1 MASRFRPTFRT
12 TEFWLLVFPAMIAIL
27 GVAIIVLVPQARLD
41 WSWSEIWVGLAF
53 AAAVLV
59 MSISLGLRGFRG
71 DQTILP
77 ITAMISILGLL
88 MIQRLQP
95 DLAEISDAYSGLAQR
110 HLMYLGAGL
119 VIMWLIVML
128 LGPIGMIRW
137 LQRYRYLII
146 LSAIALQMSTF
157 FIGTEVYG
165 AKLWIQLGPIQI
177 QPSEIVKLALVA
189 FLASY
194 LDENRDLLASGWR
207 VGPVTLPPI
216 PYLIPMGV
224 MWAASLLTLI
234 VLNDLGSALL
244 FFGIF
249 LTMLYVA
256 TGGLVYVA
264 FGLGSFVIAAYGAW
278 LTLDRIGIRVQNW
291 LNPWADPLNAGFQP
305 IHSDYALATGGVFG
319 VGLGYGSPTY
329 IPEVQTDYIFSA
341 IGEELGLLGTLAVIC
356 LYLFF
361 VVRGFTIALRARDGY
376 IQLFAAGLSS
386 IIAVQTI
393 IIVGGVTRII
403 PLTGITLPLISY
415 GGSALLTNFALAG
428 MLLYVSGL
436 PKRV

>member
-1 MASRFRPTFRT
+1 MPARFRPTFRSI
-12 TEFWLLVFPAMIAIL
+12 EFGLLIFPALIAIIGL
-27 GVAIIVLVPQARLD
+27 AIIVLVPRAQLD

-53 AAAVLV
+53 AGAVLV
-59 MSISLGLRGFRG
+59 MSLSLGIRGFRG

-88 MIQRLQP
+88 MIQRLHP
-95 DLAEISDAYSGLAQR
+95 DLAAISDAYSALAQR
-110 HLMYLGAGL
+110 HLMYLAAGL

-128 LGPIGMIRW
+128 LGPIGLIRW

-146 LSAIALQMSTF
+146 LSAIALQISTF

-165 AKLWIQLGPIQI
+165 AKLWIEIGPVQI

-194 LDENRDLLASGWR
+194 LDENRDLLASGWK
-207 VGPVTLPPI
+207 VGPITLPPI
-216 PYLIPMGV
+216 PYLVPMGA
-224 MWAASLLTLI
+224 MWAACLLTLI
-234 VLNDLGSALL
+234 ILNDLGSALL

-249 LTMLYVA
+249 LTMLYIA
-256 TGGLVYVA
+256 TGGLIYVA
-264 FGLGSFVIAAYGAW
+264 VGLGSFVAAAYGAW

-291 LNPWADPLNAGFQP
+291 LNPWKDPLDAGFQP
-305 IHSDYALATGGVFG
+305 VHSDYALASGGVFG

-376 IQLFAAGLSS
+376 VQLFAAGLSS

-415 GGSALLTNFALAG
+415 GGSALLTNFALSG

-436 PKRV
+436 PRRV

>member
-1 MASRFRPTFRT
+1 MAARYRPTFRS
-12 TEFWLLVFPAMIAIL
+12 TEFFLLLFPALIAIIGL
-27 GVAIIVLVPQARLD
+27 AIIVLVPQARLD

-53 AAAVLV
+53 AGAVLV
-59 MSISLGLRGFRG
+59 MSLSLGLRGFRG

-77 ITAMISILGLL
+77 ITAMISIIGLL
-88 MIQRLQP
+88 MIQRLHP
-95 DLAEISDAYSGLAQR
+95 DLAQISDAYSALAQR
-110 HLMYLGAGL
+110 HLMYLAAGL
-119 VIMWLIVML
+119 VIMWLTVML
-128 LGPIGMIRW
+128 LGPIGLVRW
-137 LQRYRYLII
+137 LQRYRYLLII
-146 LSAIALQMSTF
+146 GAILLQMSTF
-157 FIGTEVYG
+157 FLGTEVYG
-165 AKLWIQLGPIQI
+165 AKLWIEIGPVQI

-194 LDENRDLLASGWR
+194 LDENRDLLAAGWKA
-207 VGPVTLPPI
+207 GPFTLPPI
-216 PYLIPMGV
+216 PSLIPMAV
-224 MWAASLLTLI
+224 MWAACLLTLV

-249 LTMLYVA
+249 LAMLYIA
-256 TGGLVYVA
+256 TGGLIYVA
-264 FGLGSFVIAAYGAW
+264 AGLGSFAIACYAAW
-278 LTLDRIGIRVQNW
+278 TALDRIGIRVQNW
-291 LNPWADPLNAGFQP
+291 LNPWQDPLGVGFQP
-305 IHSDYALATGGVFG
+305 VHSDYALATGGVFG

-329 IPEVQTDYIFSA
+329 IPEVQTDYVFSA
-341 IGEELGLLGTLAVIC
+341 IGEEMGLLGALAVIC

-376 IQLFAAGLSS
+376 IQLLAAGLSS
-386 IIAVQTI
+386 IFAVQTI

>member
-1 MASRFRPTFRT
+1 MPARFRPIFRSI
-12 TEFWLLVFPAMIAIL
+12 EFGLLIFPALIAIIGL
-27 GVAIIVLVPQARLD
+27 AIIVLVPRAQLD

-53 AAAVLV
+53 AGAVLV
-59 MSISLGLRGFRG
+59 MSLSLGIRGFRG

-88 MIQRLQP
+88 MIQRLHP
-95 DLAEISDAYSGLAQR
+95 DLAAISDAYSALAQR
-110 HLMYLGAGL
+110 HLMYLAAGL

-128 LGPIGMIRW
+128 LGPIGLIRW

-146 LSAIALQMSTF
+146 LSAIALQISTF

-165 AKLWIQLGPIQI
+165 AKLWIEIGPVQI

-194 LDENRDLLASGWR
+194 LDENRDLLASGWK
-207 VGPVTLPPI
+207 VGPITLPPI
-216 PYLIPMGV
+216 PYLIPMGA
-224 MWAASLLTLI
+224 MWAACLLTLI
-234 VLNDLGSALL
+234 ILNDLGSALL

-249 LTMLYVA
+249 LTMLYIA
-256 TGGLVYVA
+256 TGGLIYVA
-264 FGLGSFVIAAYGAW
+264 VGLGSFVAAAYGAW

-291 LNPWADPLNAGFQP
+291 LNPWKDPLDAGFQP
-305 IHSDYALATGGVFG
+305 VHSDYALASGGVFG

-376 IQLFAAGLSS
+376 VQLFAAGLSS

-415 GGSALLTNFALAG
+415 GGSALLTNFALSG

-436 PKRV
+436 PRRV

>member
-1 MASRFRPTFRT
+1 MVKGYRPTFRSV
-12 TEFWLLVFPAMIAIL
+12 EFGLLLFPALIAII
-27 GVAIIVLVPQARLD
+27 GVAIVILVPRARLD

-53 AAAVLV
+53 AGAVLI
-59 MSISLGLRGFRG
+59 MSVSLGLRGFRG

-77 ITAMISILGLL
+77 ITAMISIIGLVF
-88 MIQRLQP
+88 IQRLHP
-95 DLAEISDAYSGLAQR
+95 DLAAIDDTYSTLAQR
-110 HLMYLGAGL
+110 HLMYLAAGL
-119 VIMWLIVML
+119 TIMWLIVML

-137 LQRYRYLII
+137 LQRYRYLLIVG
-146 LSAIALQMSTF
+146 AITLQLSTF

-165 AKLWIQLGPIQI
+165 AKLWIEIGPVQI
-177 QPSEIVKLALVA
+177 QPSELVKLALVA

-194 LDENRDLLASGWR
+194 LDENRDLLASTWKL
-207 VGPVTLPPI
+207 GPLSLPPL
-216 PYLIPMGV
+216 PYLIPMAA
-224 MWAASLLTLI
+224 MWAGCLLTLI

-249 LTMLYVA
+249 LAMLYIA
-256 TGGLVYVA
+256 TGGFFYVA
-264 FGLGSFVIAAYGAW
+264 AGLGSFAAACYVAW
-278 LTLDRIGIRVQNW
+278 MALDRIGIRVQNW
-291 LNPWADPLNAGFQP
+291 LNPWKDPLDVGFQP
-305 IHSDYALATGGVFG
+305 VHSDYALASGGVFG
-319 VGLGYGSPTY
+319 VGLGYGSPYY

-341 IGEELGLLGTLAVIC
+341 IGEELGLLGALAVIA
-356 LYLFF
+356 LYMFF
-361 VVRGFTIALRARDGY
+361 VLRGFTIALRARDGY
-376 IQLFAAGLSS
+376 IQLIAAGLNS

-393 IIVGGVTRII
+393 IIIGGVTRVI

>member
-1 MASRFRPTFRT
+1 MAARYRPTFRS
-12 TEFWLLVFPAMIAIL
+12 TEFGLLIFPAMIAIIGL
-27 GVAIIVLVPQARLD
+27 ATIVLVPQARLD

-53 AAAVLV
+53 ACAVLI
-59 MSISLGLRGFRG
+59 MSLSLGLRGFRG

-88 MIQRLQP
+88 IIQRLHP
-95 DLAEISDAYSGLAQR
+95 DLAAAGDAYSALAQR
-110 HLMYLGAGL
+110 HLMYLAAGL
-119 VIMWLIVML
+119 LIMWLTVML
-128 LGPIGMIRW
+128 LGPVGLIRW
-137 LQRYRYLII
+137 LQRYRYLLII
-146 LSAIALQMSTF
+146 GAIALQLSTF
-157 FIGTEVYG
+157 FLGTEVYG
-165 AKLWIQLGPIQI
+165 AKLWIEIGPIQI

-194 LDENRDLLASGWR
+194 LDENRDLLAIGWKA
-207 VGPVTLPPI
+207 GPFTLPPI
-216 PYLIPMGV
+216 PSLIPMAV
-224 MWAASLLTLI
+224 MWAACLLTLI

-249 LTMLYVA
+249 LAMLYIA
-256 TGGLVYVA
+256 TGGLIYVA
-264 FGLGSFVIAAYGAW
+264 VGLGSFAVACYAAW
-278 LTLDRIGIRVQNW
+278 MSLDRIGIRVQNW
-291 LNPWADPLNAGFQP
+291 LNPWQDPLGVGFQP
-305 IHSDYALATGGVFG
+305 VHSDYALATGGVFG

-329 IPEVQTDYIFSA
+329 IPEVHSDYVFSA
-341 IGEELGLLGTLAVIC
+341 IGEELGLLGALAVIC

-361 VVRGFTIALRARDGY
+361 VVRGFTIAIRARDGY
-376 IQLFAAGLSS
+376 IQLLAAGLSS
-386 IIAVQTI
+386 IIAVQTLI
-393 IIVGGVTRII
+393 IIGGVTRII

>member
-1 MASRFRPTFRT
+1 MAARYRPAFRS
-12 TEFWLLVFPAMIAIL
+12 TEFGLLFYPALTAVI
-27 GVAIIVLVPQARLD
+27 GVAIIVLVPRARLD

-53 AAAVLV
+53 AGAVLV
-59 MSISLGLRGFRG
+59 MSLSLGIRGFHG

-77 ITAMISILGLL
+77 LTSMIAIIGLL
-88 MIQRLQP
+88 MIQRLHP
-95 DLAEISDAYSGLAQR
+95 DLAAISDAYSALAQR
-110 HLMYLGAGL
+110 HLMYLAAGL

-128 LGPIGMIRW
+128 LGPIGLIRW
-137 LQRYRYLII
+137 LQRYRYLLI
-146 LSAIALQMSTF
+146 LGAIALQMSTYF
-157 FIGTEVYG
+157 VGTEVYG
-165 AKLWIQLGPIQI
+165 AKLWIEIGPLQI

-194 LDENRDLLASGWR
+194 LDENRDLLASGWK
-207 VGPVTLPPI
+207 VGPLTLPPI

-224 MWAASLLTLI
+224 MWAACLLTLV

-249 LTMLYVA
+249 LTMLYIA
-256 TGGLVYVA
+256 TGGMIYVA
-264 FGLGSFVIAAYGAW
+264 VGLGSFIVAAYGAW

-291 LNPWADPLNAGFQP
+291 LNPWADPLVAGFQP
-305 IHSDYALATGGVFG
+305 VHSDYALATGGVFG

-341 IGEELGLLGTLAVIC
+341 IGEEMGLLGTLAVIC
-356 LYLFF
+356 LYLVF
-361 VVRGFTIALRARDGY
+361 VVRGFTIAMRARDGY
-376 IQLFAAGLSS
+376 IQLLAAGLSS

-393 IIVGGVTRII
+393 IIIGGVTRII

>member
-12 TEFWLLVFPAMIAIL
+12 TEFWLLVFPALIAIL
-27 GVAIIVLVPQARLD
+27 GVGIIVLVPQARLD

-53 AAAVLV
+53 AAAVFV

-77 ITAMISILGLL
+77 ITATISILGLL

-146 LSAIALQMSTF
+146 LGAIALQMSTF
-157 FIGTEVYG
+157 FVGTEVYG

-216 PYLIPMGV
+216 PYLIPMGL

-249 LTMLYVA
+249 LTMLYIA

-264 FGLGSFVIAAYGAW
+264 IGLGSFVVAAYGAW

-291 LNPWADPLNAGFQP
+291 LNPWTDPLDAGFQP

>member
-1 MASRFRPTFRT
+1 MASRYRPTFRS
-12 TEFWLLVFPAMIAIL
+12 TEFGLLIFPALIAIIGL
-27 GVAIIVLVPQARLD
+27 AIIVLVPQARLD

-53 AAAVLV
+53 AGAVLV
-59 MSISLGLRGFRG
+59 MSVSLGLRGFRG

-77 ITAMISILGLL
+77 ITAMISIIGLL
-88 MIQRLQP
+88 MIQRLHP
-95 DLAEISDAYSGLAQR
+95 DLAEISDAYSTLAQR
-110 HLMYLGAGL
+110 HLMYLAAGL
-119 VIMWLIVML
+119 VIMWLVVML
-128 LGPIGMIRW
+128 LGPIGLIRW
-137 LQRYRYLII
+137 LQRYRYLLI
-146 LSAIALQMSTF
+146 LGAIALQMSTF

-165 AKLWIQLGPIQI
+165 AKLWIDVGPVQI
-177 QPSEIVKLALVA
+177 QPSELVKLALVA

-194 LDENRDLLASGWR
+194 LDENREVLATPWK
-207 VGPVTLPPI
+207 VGPFSFPPV
-216 PYLIPMGV
+216 PYLIPMAI
-224 MWAASLLTLI
+224 MWLGCLLTLV

-249 LTMLYVA
+249 LAMLYLA
-256 TGGLVYVA
+256 TGGIVYVA
-264 FGLGSFVIAAYGAW
+264 VGLGSFAAACYVAWIA
-278 LTLDRIGIRVQNW
+278 LDRIGIRVQNW
-291 LNPWADPLNAGFQP
+291 LNPWEDPLGVGFQP
-305 IHSDYALATGGVFG
+305 IHSDYALASGGVFG

-341 IGEELGLLGTLAVIC
+341 IGEELGLLGALAVIA

-361 VVRGFTIALRARDGY
+361 VIRGFTIAMRARDGY

>member
-1 MASRFRPTFRT
+1 MPARFRPTFRSI
-12 TEFWLLVFPAMIAIL
+12 EFGLLIFPALIAIIGL
-27 GVAIIVLVPQARLD
+27 AIIVLVPRAQLD

-53 AAAVLV
+53 AGAVLV
-59 MSISLGLRGFRG
+59 MSLSLGIRGFRG

-88 MIQRLQP
+88 MIQRLHP
-95 DLAEISDAYSGLAQR
+95 DLAAISDAYSALAQR
-110 HLMYLGAGL
+110 HLMYLAAGL

-128 LGPIGMIRW
+128 LGPIGLIRW

-146 LSAIALQMSTF
+146 LSAIALQISTF

-165 AKLWIQLGPIQI
+165 AKLWIEIGPVQI

-194 LDENRDLLASGWR
+194 LDENRDLLASGWK
-207 VGPVTLPPI
+207 VGPITLPPI
-216 PYLIPMGV
+216 PYLIPMGA
-224 MWAASLLTLI
+224 MWAACLLTLI
-234 VLNDLGSALL
+234 ILNDLGSALL

-249 LTMLYVA
+249 LTMLYIA
-256 TGGLVYVA
+256 TGGLIYVA
-264 FGLGSFVIAAYGAW
+264 VGLGSFVAAAYGAW

-291 LNPWADPLNAGFQP
+291 LNPWKDPLDAGFQP
-305 IHSDYALATGGVFG
+305 VHSDYALASGGVFG

-376 IQLFAAGLSS
+376 VQLFAAGLSS

-415 GGSALLTNFALAG
+415 GGSALLTNFALSG

-436 PKRV
+436 PRRV

>member
-1 MASRFRPTFRT
+1 MTSRFRPTFRS
-12 TEFWLLVFPAMIAIL
+12 TEFGLLIFPALIAIIGL
-27 GVAIIVLVPQARLD
+27 AIIVLVPQARLD

-53 AAAVLV
+53 AGAVLV
-59 MSISLGLRGFRG
+59 MSVSLGIRGFRG

-77 ITAMISILGLL
+77 ITAMISIIGLL
-88 MIQRLQP
+88 MIQRLHP
-95 DLAEISDAYSGLAQR
+95 DLAEISDTYSTLAQR
-110 HLMYLGAGL
+110 HLMYLAAGL
-119 VIMWLIVML
+119 AIMWLVVML
-128 LGPIGMIRW
+128 LGPIGFIRW
-137 LQRYRYLII
+137 LQRYRYLLII
-146 LSAIALQMSTF
+146 GAIALQMSTF
-157 FIGTEVYG
+157 FLGTEVYG
-165 AKLWIQLGPIQI
+165 AKLWIEIGPIQI

-194 LDENRDLLASGWR
+194 LDENRDLLASGWK

-216 PYLIPMGV
+216 PYLIPMAV
-224 MWAASLLTLI
+224 MWAACLLTLI

-249 LTMLYVA
+249 LTMLYIA

-264 FGLGSFVIAAYGAW
+264 VGLGSFAVACYGAW
-278 LTLDRIGIRVQNW
+278 LALDRIGIRVQNW
-291 LNPWADPLNAGFQP
+291 LNPWEDPLGVGFQP

-329 IPEVQTDYIFSA
+329 IPEVQTDYVFSA
-341 IGEELGLLGTLAVIC
+341 IGEELGLLGALAVIC

-361 VVRGFTIALRARDGY
+361 VVRGFTIAMRARDGY

>member
-1 MASRFRPTFRT
+1 MAARFRPTFRA
-12 TEFWLLVFPAMIAIL
+12 TEFGLLLLVAMVAVI
-27 GVAIIVLVPQARLD
+27 GVGMIVLVPRAQLD

-53 AAAVLV
+53 AGAVLL
-59 MSISLGLRGFRG
+59 MSLSLGIRGFRG
-71 DQTILP
+71 DETVLP
-77 ITAMISILGLL
+77 ITALLSLIGLL
-88 MIQRLQP
+88 MIQRLHP
-95 DLAEISDAYSGLAQR
+95 ELAEAGVAYATLAQR
-110 HLMYLGAGL
+110 HLMYLAAGL
-119 VIMWLIVML
+119 VVMWLIVML
-128 LGPIGMIRW
+128 LGPIGLIRW

-146 LSAIALQMSTF
+146 LAAIGLQLATF
-157 FIGTEVYG
+157 FVGTEVYG
-165 AKLWIQLGPIQI
+165 AKLWIQIGPVQI

-194 LDENRDLLASGWR
+194 LDESRDLLASSWR
-207 VGPVTLPPI
+207 VGPLSLPPI

-224 MWAASLLTLI
+224 MWAASLLTLV

-249 LTMLYVA
+249 LVMLYIA
-256 TGGLVYVA
+256 TGGMIYVA
-264 FGLGSFVIAAYGAW
+264 AGLVSFAGAVYLAW
-278 LTLDRIGIRVQNW
+278 LFFDRIAIRVQNW
-291 LNPWADPLNAGFQP
+291 LNPWADPLGVGFQP
-305 IHSDYALATGGVFG
+305 VHSDYALATGGVFG

-329 IPEVQTDYIFSA
+329 IPEVHTDYIFSA
-341 IGEELGLLGTLAVIC
+341 IGEEMGLLGALAVLC

-361 VVRGFTIALRARDGY
+361 VVRGFTIAMRARDDY

-393 IIVGGVTRII
+393 IIIGGVTRII

-415 GGSALLTNFALAG
+415 GGSALLTNFVLAG

-436 PKRV
+436 PRRA

>member
-1 MASRFRPTFRT
+1 MPARFRPTFRSI
-12 TEFWLLVFPAMIAIL
+12 EFGLLIFPALIAIIGL
-27 GVAIIVLVPQARLD
+27 AIIVLVPRAQLD

-53 AAAVLV
+53 AGAVLV
-59 MSISLGLRGFRG
+59 MSLSLGIRGFRG

-88 MIQRLQP
+88 MIQRLHP
-95 DLAEISDAYSGLAQR
+95 DLAAISDAYSALAQR
-110 HLMYLGAGL
+110 HLMYLAAGL

-128 LGPIGMIRW
+128 LGPIGLIRW

-146 LSAIALQMSTF
+146 LSAIALQISTF

-165 AKLWIQLGPIQI
+165 AKLWIEIGPVQI

-194 LDENRDLLASGWR
+194 LDENRDLLASGWK
-207 VGPVTLPPI
+207 VGPITLPPI
-216 PYLIPMGV
+216 PYLIPMGA
-224 MWAASLLTLI
+224 MWAACLLTLI
-234 VLNDLGSALL
+234 ILNDLGSALL

-249 LTMLYVA
+249 LTMLYIA
-256 TGGLVYVA
+256 TGGLIYVA
-264 FGLGSFVIAAYGAW
+264 VGLGSFVAAAYGAW

-291 LNPWADPLNAGFQP
+291 LNPWKDPLDAGFQP
-305 IHSDYALATGGVFG
+305 VHSDYALASGGVFG

-376 IQLFAAGLSS
+376 VQLFAAGLSS
-386 IIAVQTI
+386 IIAVHTI

-415 GGSALLTNFALAG
+415 GGSALLTNFALSG

-436 PKRV
+436 PRRV

>member
-1 MASRFRPTFRT
+1 
-12 TEFWLLVFPAMIAIL
+12 
-27 GVAIIVLVPQARLD
+27 VLVPQAQLD

-59 MSISLGLRGFRG
+59 MSLSLGIRGFRG
-71 DQTILP
+71 DQTVLP
-77 ITAMISILGLL
+77 ITAMISLIGLL
-88 MIQRLQP
+88 MIQRLHP
-95 DLAEISDAYSGLAQR
+95 DLAAISDAYASLAQR
-110 HLMYLGAGL
+110 HLMYLAAGL
-119 VIMWLIVML
+119 ATMWLIVML
-128 LGPIGMIRW
+128 LGPIGLVRW

-146 LSAIALQMSTF
+146 LAAIALQVSTF

-165 AKLWIQLGPIQI
+165 AKLWIQAGPIQV

-194 LDENRDLLASGWR
+194 LDENRDLLAASWR
-207 VGPVTLPPI
+207 VGPFELPPI

-224 MWAASLLTLI
+224 MWAASLLTLV

-249 LTMLYVA
+249 LVMLYIA
-256 TGGLVYVA
+256 TGGMVYVA
-264 FGLGSFVIAAYGAW
+264 AGLMSFAGAVYLAW
-278 LTLDRIGIRVQNW
+278 LVFDRIALRVQNW
-291 LNPWADPLNAGFQP
+291 LNPWADPLGVGFQP
-305 IHSDYALATGGVFG
+305 VHSDYALATGGVFG

-341 IGEELGLLGTLAVIC
+341 IGEEMGLLGALAVIC
-356 LYLFF
+356 LYLIF
-361 VVRGFTIALRARDGY
+361 VVRGFTIAMRARDGY

-436 PKRV
+436 ARRV